1 MTAGV
6 LTGAVLA
13 GAAAAAAVAAG
24 LLLSLDFGVASA
36 TAGAIV
42 ARTSSILPATISTS
56 RDHAPEAFLTS
67 ILCVPGMTD
76 CTLSGVTPSSARPS
90 SSACAPAG
98 SDTSVKPVPDAS
110 GSSAM
115 RRRVV
120 SPGLTSTCSFH
131 GT

>member
-1 MTAGV
+1 M
-6 LTGAVLA
+6 
-13 GAAAAAAVAAG
+13 
-24 LLLSLDFGVASA
+24 
-36 TAGAIV
+36 V
-42 ARTSSILPATISTS
+42 ARTSSILPASIMTS
-56 RDHAPEAFLTS
+56 CAHEPVAVLTS
-67 ILCVPGMTD
+67 ILCLPGITD

-98 SDTSVKPVPDAS
+98 SETSVKPVPEAS
-110 GSSAM
+110 GSSVM

>member
-1 MTAGV
+1 MGGIAGV
-6 LTGAVLA
+6 FSGVFCTAATTGGVLA
-13 GAAAAAAVAAG
+13 GVF
-24 LLLSLDFGVASA
+24 SGVLAA
-36 TAGAIV
+36 TAPATV
-42 ARTSSILPATISTS
+42 ARTSSILPASIVTS
-56 RDHAPEAFLTS
+56 CAHDAPAGVLTS
-67 ILCVPGMTD
+67 IWCLPGITD

-110 GSSAM
+110 GSSVM